1 MNISETYSNIGRIRQ
16 IINVL
21 IKHGF
26 GQIVSLL
33 NLDKYLSFGK
43 RFFGLKIDKLPGK
56 EIDLSPAD
64 RLTLVLEELGP
75 TFIKFGQIMS
85 TRPDLMPLDF
95 VEAFTRLQ
103 DRVKPFT
110 YAEAKKI
117 VEDELGQP
125 LEKIFKSFDKEPI
138 AAASIAQV
146 HFATLNTGEEVVVK
160 IQRPGIQKNI
170 LTDIRILYMIANY
183 IDKRLGD
190 DKLFQPLLLVEEFD
204 NSIRRE
210 LDFIIEASNTEK
222 LHKNFKD
229 DANIRFSNVW
239 WDYTTSRVLTLER
252 LSGFRIDDDE
262 KFTQYKI
269 DKGKLAEKLIFAYLK
284 QFFEDG
290 FFHAD
295 PHMGNI
301 LISND
306 GKILILD
313 CGMVGYLHRE
323 LKENF
328 AQVFVGIITRDFE
341 RLVDAYIK
349 LGMMTQPIDYVSF
362 HKDIVA
368 YMERHLDVPIKQFK
382 ISEVFTDTLAN
393 AQKYKIRVN
402 VDFLLLMRSLAILEN
417 ITRKL
422 KPDMNILEAT
432 KPYAFDLLK
441 KKFSFKDF
449 KGALLKLVFDLTDTS
464 REFPKQMKLI
474 LRKVQA
480 GGLRF
485 EITNPMDKKIEEGID
500 RLGNRISFGIII
512 AGLSIASAII
522 LQNAPTPVLFGIP
535 FLTLLGYSG
544 IFFITVFLIAAI
556 ISYNK
561 E

>member
-1 MNISETYSNIGRIRQ
+1 MNLSETYSNLERVRQ
-16 IINVL
+16 IVNVL

-26 GQIVSLL
+26 GQAVSFL

-43 RFFGLKIDKLPGK
+43 RIFGLKIEKLPEK
-56 EIDLSPAD
+56 EINLTPAE
-64 RLTLVLEELGP
+64 RLTLVFEELGP

-85 TRPDLMPLDF
+85 TRPDLLPQDF
-95 VEAFTRLQ
+95 IEAFTRLQ
-103 DRVKPFT
+103 DRVKPFD
-110 YAEAKKI
+110 YEEVKKI
-117 VEDELGQP
+117 IEDELGQP
-125 LEKIFKSFDKEPI
+125 VEKIFKSFNKKPA
-138 AAASIAQV
+138 AAASISQV
-146 HFATLNTGEEVVVK
+146 HYAVLNTGEEVVVK
-160 IQRPGIQKNI
+160 VQRPGIQKKI

-183 IDKRLGD
+183 IEKKLGD
-190 DKLFQPLLLVEEFD
+190 DRLFEPLLLVEEFD

-210 LDFIIEASNTEK
+210 MDFIIEASNTEK
-222 LHKNFKD
+222 LHNNFRND
-229 DANIRFSNVW
+229 PDICFSNVW

-252 LSGFRIDDDE
+252 LSGFRLDDE
-262 KFTQYKI
+262 EKFKQYKI
-269 DKGKLAEKLIFAYLK
+269 DKGKLAEKIIYAYLK

-301 LISND
+301 LISPE

-328 AQVFVGIITRDFE
+328 SQVFVGIVTRDFE
-341 RLVDAYIK
+341 KIVDAYIK

-382 ISEVFTDTLAN
+382 ISDVFMDTLNN

-422 KPDMNILEAT
+422 KPDMNIIETT

-441 KKFSFKDF
+441 KKFSFKDLSS
-449 KGALLKLVFDLTDTS
+449 GLLKLIFDLTDTS
-464 REFPKQMKLI
+464 REFPKQIKQI
-474 LRKVQA
+474 LRKVQT

-485 EITNPMDKKIEEGID
+485 EITNPMDKKIEAEID
-500 RLGNRISFGIII
+500 RLGNKISIGIII
-512 AGLSIASAII
+512 AGLAIASAIV
-522 LQNAPTPVLFGIP
+522 LQNTTAPILFGVP
-535 FLTLLGYSG
+535 FLTLLGYCG
-544 IFFITVFLIAAI
+544 VGFITVFLIVSI

-561 E
+561 G